1 VHIVVHNC
9 RTQHSTQQF
18 DNIPTFPPDNHHS
31 SDAVYGWR
39 GGFAAVASR
48 TPRRASSQLMTSER
62 KPILLQLTA
71 QQSVLIARPS
81 IYWCSTH
88 IFLHWPLTMAYDLD
102 FEWPMIELGLWS
114 IGRDSCKQRIKA
126 VGLVFQTLECKQ
138 TKGRTPPTLLPS
150 PLTRSLSNQIK

>member
-1 VHIVVHNC
+1 MHIVVHNC

-31 SDAVYGWR
+31 SDAVYGRR
-39 GGFAAVASR
+39 GGFAAVPSR

-88 IFLHWPLTMAYDLD
+88 IFALTFDHGIRPWLWVTDDRAR
-102 FEWPMIELGLWS
+102 PMINWS
-114 IGRDSCKQRIKA
+114 WSMQAKNQGRRSGVSNVRVQTNKGTDTTDFITFPANA
-126 VGLVFQTLECKQ
+126 VVK
-138 TKGRTPPTLLPS
+138 
-150 PLTRSLSNQIK
+150 LSN